1 MATMLFY
8 KSISQT
14 RMYLETIDQD
24 SGGGRPDT
32 ALVASSKSSKCVGVL
47 GDS

>member
-1 MATMLFY
+1 MYLLFY

-32 ALVASSKSSKCVGVL
+32 ALVAFYKCVGVL